1 MDHQNVARKST
12 MKVCAVYVG
21 LFMESRYPRPSPQVT
36 NRSFGPWFGMNT
48 KKGIWEPIGSANTPA
63 AFTALEDIGK
73 AIASLARLPASEIPD
88 HVRIVGS
95 NVSFKEASKTM
106 TAVSGNKIEIKE
118 IELEPF
124 KTEVTK
130 KTEGDP
136 AAFIRFVMGEGKLDF
151 SQNENELVNP
161 GEKFWKWKTV
171 EAYAKEVDG
180 KPWIEYGD

>member
-1 MDHQNVARKST
+1 
-12 MKVCAVYVG
+12 
-21 LFMESRYPRPSPQVT
+21 
-36 NRSFGPWFGMNT
+36 MNT

-63 AFTALEDIGK
+63 AFTAFEDIGK

-88 HVRIVGS
+88 HVRIAGS
-95 NVSFKEASKTM
+95 NVSFKEASEAM
-106 TAVSGNKIEIKE
+106 TAVSGNKIQIKE

-124 KTEVTK
+124 KKEVTK

-161 GEKFWKWKTV
+161 GEKLWKWKTV
-171 EAYAKEVDG
+171 EEYAKEVDG